1 MRGLIVG
8 RFQPYHLGHHLAV
21 KNILKEADE
30 LVIVIGSSDDSH
42 SISNP
47 FTAGERIEMI
57 SAALKTDKLFEK
69 CFMITVADVNENS
82 VWTSKI
88 KSYCPK
94 FETVYTNN
102 PLVKQLFEGIGLKV
116 KKMVSNKS
124 DIDGVKIREKML
136 FGNSWRELVP
146 KAVADYL
153 TEINAVKRIKAI
165 TEKEKKE

>member
-1 MRGLIVG
+1 M
-8 RFQPYHLGHHLAV
+8 
-21 KNILKEADE
+21 
-30 LVIVIGSSDDSH
+30 
-42 SISNP
+42 
-47 FTAGERIEMI
+47 
-57 SAALKTDKLFEK
+57 
-69 CFMITVADVNENS
+69 
-82 VWTSKI
+82 
-88 KSYCPK
+88 
-94 FETVYTNN
+94 
-102 PLVKQLFEGIGLKV
+102 FEGIGLKV